1 MASQDLTTL
10 EAVRAH
16 QQRTDTT
23 NTTQDDLISDMIT
36 VASDLIMGYTQREFA
51 PTTTAAARK
60 YRYDGRGVINLAPDD
75 LRTVTTIQID
85 TDTTSPTTLDST
97 QYKLWPTRT
106 KHGVYSHVYLIGINN
121 PTQTTQ
127 TWPMYRQV
135 TITGNWGWSSIPTP
149 VERACILLVMD
160 LLSRTSDWKN
170 TDFEGLSA
178 AGSFVAMPLHVRTM
192 LAQYKRHSA
201 GA

>member
-10 EAVRAH
+10 EAVRRH

-23 NTTQDDLISDMIT
+23 NTTQDDLVNDMIT
-36 VASDLIMGYTQREFA
+36 VASDLIMGFTQREFA

-60 YRYDGRGVINLAPDD
+60 YRYDGHGVLNLAPDD
-75 LRTVTTIQID
+75 LRSVTSIQID
-85 TDTTSPTTLDST
+85 TDTSSPTTLDST

-106 KHGVYSHVYLIGINN
+106 KHGVYSHIHLVGITV
-121 PTQTTQ
+121 PSVTTQ
-127 TWPMYRQV
+127 TYPVYRQV
-135 TITGNWGWSSIPTP
+135 TVTGNWGWSSIPDA

-160 LLSRTSDWKN
+160 LLSRTSDWRN
-170 TDFEGLSA
+170 ADFDGLGSSGVSA
-178 AGSFVAMPLHVRTM
+178 ALPLHVKTM
-192 LAQYKRHSA
+192 LAQYRRHSA